1 MPTYRRLHLPGT
13 SYFFTVNLADR
24 RASLLT
30 DRIADLRRAYAET
43 VASAPVICD
52 AMVVLP
58 DHLHAVWTL
67 PPGDSDYSERWR
79 KIKHRFTRAVGAE
92 VGRTAHPTRSASKR
106 AKREAGIWQRRF
118 WEHAIRDARDYRMHV
133 GYCWGNP
140 VKHGLVARAAEW
152 PFSSIRRDIRAGRV
166 DAGWAGELPEG
177 VFGE

>member
-58 DHLHAVWTL
+58 DHLHAIWTL
-67 PPGDSDYSERWR
+67 
-79 KIKHRFTRAVGAE
+79 
-92 VGRTAHPTRSASKR
+92 
-106 AKREAGIWQRRF
+106 
-118 WEHAIRDARDYRMHV
+118 RDARDYRMHV
-133 GYCWGNP
+133 RYCWGNP

-152 PFSSIRRDIRAGRV
+152 PFSSIHRDIRAGRV

-177 VFGE
+177 MFGE